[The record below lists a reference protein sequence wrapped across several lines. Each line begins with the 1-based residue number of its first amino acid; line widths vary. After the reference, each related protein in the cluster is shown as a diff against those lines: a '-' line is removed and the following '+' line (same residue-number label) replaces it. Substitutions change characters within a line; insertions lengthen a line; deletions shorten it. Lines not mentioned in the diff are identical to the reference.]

1 MTDSHAPSDADDALL
16 GALRRAVAAADPVP
30 DDWHD
35 AASSSFAWASIDAEP
50 ATLAYD
56 SCSTGGPPG
65 AVLVGPVVREMRFTR
80 GPLSIELDVDVSGD
94 TLRVL
99 GRVSPARSVEV
110 LALWPEGKTDVT
122 SDHGGGFRFDELPR
136 RPLCVVVGGERP
148 VKTGW
153 VVP

>member
-1 MTDSHAPSDADDALL
+1 MTDSHAPSDDDALL
-16 GALRRAVAAADPVP
+16 AALRQAVAAADPVP
-30 DDWHD
+30 DDWHE
-35 AASSSFAWASIDAEP
+35 AAGSSFAWAAIDAEP

-56 SCSTGGPPG
+56 SCSTVGPPG
-65 AVLVGPVVREMRFTR
+65 AVLTGPVVRELRFTS
-80 GPLSIELDVDVSGD
+80 GPLSIELDVQVSGD

-99 GRVSPARSVEV
+99 GRVTPGRSVEV

-122 SDHGGGFRFDELPR
+122 SDDGGRFRFDELPG